1 MRRRTKPLFNSK
13 SFSEVSRTRL
23 DEAKKDV
30 HHADADKIAGV
41 EKDEYVEYIVGR
53 RGIDPL
59 EVGTDEAHID
69 KGSLSAD
76 EDKELIIP
84 IAGNTDILEWQPSTQ
99 TIGGSVQG
107 FWSSDELR
115 VELSKP
121 QRRGGWNPERLQN
134 EIDRA
139 TDYIDTYM
147 ERLRRDI
154 DSFHD
159 KLRNQVEREF
169 QKRREEIQEQR
180 ELLGSLDVPVHQQDD
195 TPDTFVIDAP
205 EQRENISVE
214 PPESDTSVTDPAP
227 TVPETA
233 YNDILGVI
241 NDVGRGFSRS
251 PHLFRDSEEEDLR
264 DHILFNLE
272 VNFDAGT
279 ATGETFN
286 REGHS
291 NILLRHDDGTNLF
304 VAECAIWKGEQYFTK
319 KINQLNQYL
328 TWRDSKAAVIKFVKN
343 KRMSPVQEQIET
355 GAKNH
360 DQFVELVD
368 QPGESWWQYKFHMK
382 DDPDR
387 ELDLAVLAFHIPPE

>member
-13 SFSEVSRTRL
+13 RFSSVSQTRL

-30 HHADADKIAGV
+30 HHADVDRIAGV
-41 EKDEYVEYIVGR
+41 EKDDYVEYVFGR
-53 RGIDPL
+53 RSIEPL
-59 EVGTDEAHID
+59 EMGTDEAHIN

-99 TIGGSVQG
+99 KIGYSVQG
-107 FWSSDELR
+107 SWTNNKLT

-121 QRRGGWNPERLQN
+121 NRREWNPERLQN

-147 ERLRRDI
+147 ERLRREI

-159 KLRNQVEREF
+159 DLRNQIEREF
-169 QKRREEIQEQR
+169 EDRQKEIHEQR
-180 ELLGSLDVPVHQQDD
+180 ELLGSLDVPVYQQDD
-195 TPDTFVIDAP
+195 TPDTFVIDVP
-205 EQRENISVE
+205 EKRENISVD
-214 PPESDTSVTDPAP
+214 PPKSDASVTDPAP

-233 YNDILGVI
+233 YNDILEVI
-241 NDVGRGFSRS
+241 NDVGRGFERS

-272 VNFDAGT
+272 VNFDSGT

-286 REGHS
+286 RGGHS
-291 NILLRHDDGTNLF
+291 DILLRHDDGTNLF
-304 VAECAIWKGEQYFTK
+304 VAECAMWNGEQYFIK
-319 KINQLNQYL
+319 KINQLNGYL
-328 TWRDSKAAVIKFVKN
+328 SWRDTKAAVIKFVNK
-343 KRMSPVQEQIET
+343 KRMSPVREQIEH

-360 DQFVELVD
+360 DQFVDLVD

-382 DDPDR
+382 NDPDR
-387 ELDLAVLAFHIPPE
+387 ELDLAVLAFHIPPK